1 MARRRS
7 RKAEEEE
14 ALSETQGPALLA
26 GEFEEEEEEEEMM
39 PLDDPSLDE
48 LAYGDPDLLDLN
60 SPEIEQLGEPPMI
73 GGASGIPSDLFGQEA
88 TTMGR
93 AMSPRLYAQAAQF
106 PTCAQL
112 RVWRW
117 ENGIP
122 VGLGAIDA
130 NASEED
136 LVREF
141 YEAMP
146 KPGEGR
152 VQFKMRPIDLRGQEL
167 GKEITLVLSEHH
179 SAVQRIRR
187 MKEMENNGRGERDYP
202 FFINQ
207 GGDSGAGATYAEE
220 MGRMF
225 EKAVE
230 AADQRTSALE
240 ASLDEERDRIRRD
253 DSQRAQER
261 VDMATSSAQG
271 VQALTER
278 MMRDESGR
286 SERSMQ
292 QSRQQS
298 ETLLTTLTT
307 VFQQQQAA
315 AAQQGERQRAIDD
328 QRLQQERVMS
338 EKQQSSVEERR
349 LRDREEWERR
359 RQGERE
365 ASEARSRE
373 EQGRLDQDRQRLVDQ
388 RNYELEQMRIDAE
401 KHKLEVSQRQEQM
414 RLEWEQRRVVEKEE
428 LERKERQRKEEWEQ
442 RRMDWDRQLARERE
456 ERDSRSTRGK
466 EDSERRT
473 HRSKEEADRR
483 EAMLR
488 EELRER
494 ETARQEQQSMVMK
507 QMEVGAQRDR
517 EHAERMVQ
525 SAQDERSSQGE
536 SRERRERMER
546 ESRDL
551 QEGERRRQHE
561 LKMREMEMGQQ
572 RDREHQERMMS
583 VTQAQMQANTF
594 GGLTDVLPRISKT
607 LGALG
612 VDTSEL
618 LPRLLGGGGDSG
630 GGWSEAVPKLLGSL
644 AEIGKVAIDAKAQSA
659 SPRRPQLAV
668 PPMYGVPMGDPRLPP
683 GMAPQMPPGAQM
695 RPPAPMPQGMPH
707 SQPPMNEPQFDR
719 RPSPMEPM
727 GFEEVDDEAFAPEEF
742 DEMSIEERNL
752 EVATEAGLALQT
764 QKRARK
770 AIRELVKQL
779 RKAPDKEWHTHI
791 AAAISME
798 IAIYHYI
805 KATTVAAALAEAGAD
820 EELGLRILEALR
832 QSDLIPTDVPYG
844 DE

>member
-7 RKAEEEE
+7 RKSEEEE
-14 ALSETQGPALLA
+14 ALSETQGAALLA
-26 GEFEEEEEEEEMM
+26 GGMEEEEEEEMM
-39 PLDDPSLDE
+39 VLDDPTLDE
-48 LAYGDPDLLDLN
+48 LAYEDPDLLDLN

-73 GGASGIPSDLFGQEA
+73 GGIAGAPSDLFGNEA

-93 AMSPRLYAQAAQF
+93 AISPRLYAQAAQF

-136 LVREF
+136 LVRDF

-179 SAVQRIRR
+179 AAVQRIRR
-187 MKEMENNGRGERDYP
+187 MKDMENNGRERDYP
-202 FFINQ
+202 FFVNQ
-207 GGDSGAGATYAEE
+207 GGDGGAGATYAEE

-230 AADQRTSALE
+230 AADHRTAALE

-261 VDMATSSAQG
+261 VDLATNTAQG

-278 MMRDESGR
+278 MMRDESQR

-315 AAQQGERQRAIDD
+315 AAQQGERQRAIDE
-328 QRLQQERVMS
+328 QRLQQERLMS
-338 EKQQSSVEERR
+338 EKQQSSVEDRR

-359 RQGERE
+359 RLHERE
-365 ASEARSRE
+365 EGEGRRRE
-373 EQGRLDQDRQRLVDQ
+373 EQARLDQDRQRLVDQ
-388 RNYELEQMRIDAE
+388 RNYELEQMRLDAE
-401 KHKLEVSQRQEQM
+401 KHKMELGQRQEQA
-414 RLEWEQRRVVEKEE
+414 RLEWDQRRTLEKEE

-466 EDSERRT
+466 EDAE
-473 HRSKEEADRR
+473 RR
-483 EAMLR
+483 EASLR

-494 ETARQEQQSMVMK
+494 EVARQEQQAMVMK
-507 QMEVGAQRDR
+507 QMEVAAQRDR

-525 SAQDERSSQGE
+525 SSRDERSAQGE

-572 RDREHQERMMS
+572 RDREHQERMLS
-583 VTQAQMQANTF
+583 LTQAQMQANTM
-594 GGLTDVLPRISKT
+594 GGLTDVLPKISKT

-618 LPRLLGGGGDSG
+618 LPRLLGGGGGESG

-644 AEIGKVAIDAKAQSA
+644 AEIGKVAIDAKAQAA

-683 GMAPQMPPGAQM
+683 GMAPQMPPQGMQM
-695 RPPAPMPQGMPH
+695 RPPASMPPGMAPPQRPMSEPEFDMGPEDG
-707 SQPPMNEPQFDR
+707 PPMDF
-719 RPSPMEPM
+719 
-727 GFEEVDDEAFAPEEF
+727 GEEADEDFGPDEF
-742 DEMSIEERNL
+742 DGMSVEERNL
-752 EVATEAGLALQT
+752 EMASEAGLSLPT

-770 AIRELVKQL
+770 AIRELVKKL
-779 RKAPDKEWHTHI
+779 RKAPEAEWHTNI
-791 AAAISME
+791 AGAISME

-820 EELGLRILEALR
+820 EEFGLRILQALR
-832 QSDLIPTDVPYG
+832 NSDLIPDDVPYG